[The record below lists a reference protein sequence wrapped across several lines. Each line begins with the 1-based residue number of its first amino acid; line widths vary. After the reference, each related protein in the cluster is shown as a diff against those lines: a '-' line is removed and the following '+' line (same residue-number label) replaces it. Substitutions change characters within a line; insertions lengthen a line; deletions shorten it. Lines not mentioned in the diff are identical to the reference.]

1 MLSFFTKRKKS
12 RQVEERTLYRI
23 HVTGLVQG
31 VGFRWSA
38 AREAWKLGIT
48 GYVKNMPD
56 GSVYLEAEGSREQ
69 LDEFAGWCRR
79 GPGMGFVDHTEVT
92 EATPAGYSEFRIE
105 H

>member
-1 MLSFFTKRKKS
+1 MENRI
-12 RQVEERTLYRI
+12 LYRI

-38 AREAWKLGIT
+38 AREAWKLGVT

-56 GSVYLEAEGSREQ
+56 GSVYIEAEGTKE
-69 LDEFAGWCRR
+69 LVDTFAGWCRR
-79 GPGMGFVDHTEVT
+79 GPGTGFVDHTEIS
-92 EATPAGYSEFRIE
+92 EGTPAGYREFRVE